1 MKNKFIE
8 ALRNFL
14 DGKVIGRPELRPV
27 PVRVDPSRK
36 G

>member
-8 ALRNFL
+8 ALKNFL
-14 DGKVIGRPELRPV
+14 DGNAYGRPELRPV